1 MLSKVSMSLF
11 CNSTAEPPPL
21 LTWQAK
27 ILPVLSV
34 ARVTTRSLPSRMMDP
49 TLLHF
54 RRRYRKKKKKKE
66 ETWVRKVKWSSQANW
81 ETFSEGNS
89 GGEEGENEPTGPGRT
104 NSKDN
109 LGTKQYIAYTA
120 AYLLSL
126 YLKCKKH
133 TIDSPSGKKKLN
145 SLGKS

>member
-11 CNSTAEPPPL
+11 CNSTAEPSPL

-54 RRRYRKKKKKKE
+54 RRRYRKKKKKK
-66 ETWVRKVKWSSQANW
+66 
-81 ETFSEGNS
+81 
-89 GGEEGENEPTGPGRT
+89 
-104 NSKDN
+104 
-109 LGTKQYIAYTA
+109 
-120 AYLLSL
+120 
-126 YLKCKKH
+126 
-133 TIDSPSGKKKLN
+133 KKLG
-145 SLGKS
+145 SGRSSDLLKQTEKPSQKGIQEEKRGKMNLQVLVEQIARTI

>member
-1 MLSKVSMSLF
+1 MSLF

-54 RRRYRKKKKKKE
+54 RRRYRKKKKKNLGSGRSSDLLKQTEKPSQKGIQE
-66 ETWVRKVKWSSQANW
+66 EKRGKMNLQ
-81 ETFSEGNS
+81 
-89 GGEEGENEPTGPGRT
+89 GPGRT

-133 TIDSPSGKKKLN
+133 TIDSPSAKKKLN